1 MIKEAVSNK
10 DRDWSD
16 ATQRFL
22 EDGKSDSHL
31 QIRSETPTH
40 DSNLKY
46 LLHTNPLTFI
56 NVQVTKKL
64 EKYIII
70 CNGEII

>member
-1 MIKEAVSNK
+1 MIKEAVRNK
-10 DRDWSD
+10 DRDSID
-16 ATQRFL
+16 ATQRLL

-56 NVQVTKKL
+56 NVKVTEKV
-64 EKYIII
+64 EKYI